1 MRNFGIQ
8 NYQVMKTRIHVGGRL
23 RIPEDE
29 IVLLEGDENY
39 THVFTR
45 SGEIYLVATTLKL
58 LENRVT
64 ACYFRSHKKYIINLM
79 AVRSVKEFEL
89 KMNNEKSVLV
99 SRRRRVD
106 LIRKLRLFKPSV
118 LRNELL

>member
-1 MRNFGIQ
+1 
-8 NYQVMKTRIHVGGRL
+8 MKTRIHVGGRL